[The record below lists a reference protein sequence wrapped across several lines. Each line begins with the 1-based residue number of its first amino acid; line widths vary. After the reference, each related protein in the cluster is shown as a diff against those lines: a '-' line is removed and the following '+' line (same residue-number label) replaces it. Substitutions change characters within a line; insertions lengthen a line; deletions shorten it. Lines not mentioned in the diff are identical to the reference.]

1 MRDLLSAPRHG
12 DRRTSAGR
20 KRRRRYPA
28 PCRWPSGTRRRA
40 STRGRGDVPDARC
53 AVAARIALGAR
64 DPLSTRSSASG
75 ARSFGSGN
83 TRSAGSMYPGG
94 PRRRPQRPG
103 TVDHVR
109 QWSGQRYLISSP
121 RPTAVTRPR
130 PTTPMPSCG
139 THSGRVPGNR
149 RRTGWWPPC
158 PRLPL
163 VGRRHTA
170 ARPPPVRRLSGVAL
184 GLLNAAAAELTNDE
198 LMSTANN
205 SLATRSRDQC
215 LHNRC
220 RHGF

>member
-20 KRRRRYPA
+20 MRRRRYPA

-40 STRGRGDVPDARC
+40 SPGGRGDVPDARC

-75 ARSFGSGN
+75 TRSFGSGN

-139 THSGRVPGNR
+139 NPLGKGARHPEADRLVAALPPIATRWTTAY
-149 RRTGWWPPC
+149 RRT
-158 PRLPL
+158 
-163 VGRRHTA
+163 A
-170 ARPPPVRRLSGVAL
+170 S
-184 GLLNAAAAELTNDE
+184 
-198 LMSTANN
+198 
-205 SLATRSRDQC
+205 TRSAAVRCSTRSIECCRGRADQ
-215 LHNRC
+215 
-220 RHGF
+220 